1 MQKLWIAT
9 ELFYPEETSTS
20 FILTKIANRL
30 SEKYAV
36 EVVCGNA
43 VYDLHQKSESFTLD
57 SKVRVHRIKGFSGDK
72 NSLVSRSL
80 RFVLLSWS
88 LFFYLYRNV
97 KKGEKVLMV
106 TNPAPLLIL
115 VSLLKRWRKIH
126 LVILVHDVFPEN
138 TIPAGILSSK
148 ESVIYRIFK
157 RIFDKAYS
165 GADELIVL
173 GRDMKKVLAVKTK
186 KFKRKPVIRIIENW
200 SDAEHIYPIPK
211 EKLLPDDSVLKNRVV
226 FQYAGNIGRVQGLLE
241 LLEVIKRVN
250 NELLAFYFVGEGA
263 VKNKMKDF
271 VASNGLSNVF
281 FGDAYSREEQAEVLN
296 KADVAFVSLA
306 PGMFGLG
313 VPSKTYNIL
322 AAGKP
327 VLYIGEK
334 NTEIDL
340 LVNEK
345 NIGYSF
351 QNAED
356 LVHFFN
362 NFNENSVSDLEIK
375 KINARNVAE
384 SEFSE
389 SVILNKF
396 YESI

>member
-80 RFVLLSWS
+80 RFVLLSWA

-115 VSLLKRWRKIH
+115 VSLLKRWRKIY

-148 ESVIYRIFK
+148 KSVIYRIFK

-173 GRDMKKVLAVKTK
+173 GRDMKKVLAEKTK

-211 EKLLPDDSVLKNRVV
+211 EGLLPDDSVLKNRVV

-250 NELLAFYFVGEGA
+250 NERLAFYFVGEGA